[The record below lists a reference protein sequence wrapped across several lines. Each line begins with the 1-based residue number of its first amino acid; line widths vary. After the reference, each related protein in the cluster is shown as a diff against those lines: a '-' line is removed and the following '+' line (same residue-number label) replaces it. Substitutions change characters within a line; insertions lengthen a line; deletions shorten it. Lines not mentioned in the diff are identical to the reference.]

1 MTGSNVVNVVFQ
13 LFGVMFIL
21 TPKICSDFSK
31 RDPPGWVVI
40 TFIGSKKSKSRAA
53 IMPVF

>member
-21 TPKICSDFSK
+21 TPKICKVFSK
-31 RDPPGWVVI
+31 SDPPGWVVL
-40 TFIGSKKSKSRAA
+40 TVIGSKKSKSKAA
-53 IMPVF
+53 IMPEL

>member
-21 TPKICSDFSK
+21 TPKICRVFSK
-31 RDPPGWVVI
+31 VDPPGWVVI
-40 TFIGSKKSKSRAA
+40 TFMGSKKSRSSAA
-53 IMPVF
+53 IMPVL